1 MSPKVGPLN
10 YTQSSE
16 GVMFQEKPYSEA
28 TAQLI
33 DDEMRR
39 IVEECQDEAQKTL
52 EQHRGQL
59 DTLAQS
65 LLKNDSL
72 DEADI
77 LKVTGLPPAPATSTA
92 KSTTGQQA
100 AATSATSRP

>member
-1 MSPKVGPLN
+1 VGPLN
-10 YTQSSE
+10 YTQNSD

-39 IVEECQDEAQKTL
+39 IVEECQAEAERTL
-52 EQHRGQL
+52 ANHRSEL

-72 DEADI
+72 DEAEI
-77 LKVTGLPPAPATSTA
+77 LKVTGLSPAPPNSSA
-92 KSTTGQQA
+92 KTPSGQQA
-100 AATSATSRP
+100 AAATVTSRPR